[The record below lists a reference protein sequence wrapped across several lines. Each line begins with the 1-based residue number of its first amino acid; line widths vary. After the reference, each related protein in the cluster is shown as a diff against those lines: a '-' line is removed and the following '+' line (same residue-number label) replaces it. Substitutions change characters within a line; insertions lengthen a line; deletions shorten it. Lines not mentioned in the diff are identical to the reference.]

1 MKIRFGIVGCGFL
14 GNIIANAWKDG
25 FLEDY
30 ELVGVT
36 SRTQESRDKTAA
48 ETGCKSCRDLAEL
61 LSLEPEYIVEA
72 ASVEAVRDMACTVL
86 EHGVSLVLLSIGAFA
101 DAAFYGQVRDAARR
115 GCAKVHLANGA
126 IGGFDVLQTIT
137 LMAQAGKLDETAGI
151 ETHTGARGFRNTPVW
166 AEHLLTDTEKTT
178 VFTGSAKEAIV
189 TFPRRVNVAVAT
201 SLATTG
207 PDITQVTMH
216 SVPGWTGDDHCITA
230 EIDGVKATV
239 DICSSTSAIAG
250 WSAVA
255 LLRNLASPICF
266 Y

>member
-14 GNIIANAWKDG
+14 GNIVANAWKDG

-36 SRTQESRDKTAA
+36 SRSQESRDKTAA
-48 ETGCKSCRDLAEL
+48 ETGCRSCRDLAEL

-101 DAAFYGQVRDAARR
+101 DAAFYGQVRDATRR

-255 LLRNLASPICF
+255 LLRNLASPVCF